1 MLMLCTHPWDS
12 RREAYEG
19 TSKHAM
25 HASHPLPSACHC
37 SIHLFLWFFWSS
49 HLLQPIHHH
58 QGIHP
63 PPLHHHP
70 SSSPALRKLPVQM
83 DLDLK
88 HSTSSRD
95 PVSSEP
101 TPQPTTPSP
110 ASHPSSSPTSPP
122 PVSPESRPFPHPYR
136 SHQQNHHHP
145 YARPP
150 PTSWHSAPGADLA
163 LLSEMKASKA
173 DLTRFRRE
181 SQWLEER
188 VTRPKYQDK
197 ATQRIL
203 NKALD
208 LTRTA
213 NRQQLLPRPP
223 PSISTSTPFAN
234 YTQPPRLPQQGPN
247 VTVQL
252 SSDSRVALSSL
263 KANLFNESE
272 EQARL
277 ESDQRTLEHS
287 MERIQAKIVEKEN
300 ARVETQS
307 RTQILL
313 ERQSELES
321 ELRRIQKME
330 NACQELQEQQRT
342 RFAEEVTRLEA
353 TVRLLKEKNGVRDTF
368 MALRV

>member
-1 MLMLCTHPWDS
+1 
-12 RREAYEG
+12 
-19 TSKHAM
+19 
-25 HASHPLPSACHC
+25 
-37 SIHLFLWFFWSS
+37 
-49 HLLQPIHHH
+49 
-58 QGIHP
+58 
-63 PPLHHHP
+63 
-70 SSSPALRKLPVQM
+70 M
-83 DLDLK
+83 DLDLD
-88 HSTSSRD
+88 HPTTPRD
-95 PVSSEP
+95 PASSEP
-101 TPQPTTPSP
+101 TPQPTAPFP
-110 ASHPSSSPTSPP
+110 ASHPPSSPTSPRQ
-122 PVSPESRPFPHPYR
+122 SLSDSRPYR
-136 SHQQNHHHP
+136 NHQLNHHP
-145 YARPP
+145 YARLPS
-150 PTSWHSAPGADLA
+150 SWHSAQGADIA

-188 VTRPKYQDK
+188 VTRPKYHDK
-197 ATQRIL
+197 DTQRIL

-213 NRQQLLPRPP
+213 NRQQLLPLPP
-223 PSISTSTPFAN
+223 PSTATSKPTSLPTVN
-234 YTQPPRLPQQGPN
+234 YTRPLRSAQQGSN
-247 VTVQL
+247 VSVQL

-277 ESDQRTLEHS
+277 ESDQRTLEHA

-307 RTQILL
+307 RTQTLT

-330 NACQELQEQQRT
+330 SACLELQEQQRT

-353 TVRLLKEKNGVRDTF
+353 TVRLLKEKNGVRNTF

>member
-1 MLMLCTHPWDS
+1 
-12 RREAYEG
+12 
-19 TSKHAM
+19 
-25 HASHPLPSACHC
+25 
-37 SIHLFLWFFWSS
+37 
-49 HLLQPIHHH
+49 
-58 QGIHP
+58 
-63 PPLHHHP
+63 
-70 SSSPALRKLPVQM
+70 
-83 DLDLK
+83 
-88 HSTSSRD
+88 
-95 PVSSEP
+95 
-101 TPQPTTPSP
+101 
-110 ASHPSSSPTSPP
+110 
-122 PVSPESRPFPHPYR
+122 
-136 SHQQNHHHP
+136 
-145 YARPP
+145 
-150 PTSWHSAPGADLA
+150 LA